1 MTIEVGAVKGT
12 TVAAVRSDERA
23 ARQTEAQAIID
34 ADPFVQ
40 AVVRDFGGARVVP
53 GSVKPV

>member
-1 MTIEVGAVKGT
+1 MPGTT

-23 ARQTEAQAIID
+23 ARQADAQAIID

-40 AVVRDFGGARVVP
+40 AVVRDFGGASVVP